1 MELKKYRLGD
11 VAEIL
16 ISSIDKKSKD
26 GEAPVR
32 LCNFVDVYRNWAVT
46 ANSIQDFMVA
56 TTNENNLKKFSLK
69 KGYVAF
75 TKDSETRHDIGISTY
90 IADDLVNTVLGYH
103 CALVKPNNSILSG
116 KYLNAFLHSG
126 YIKKY
131 FELNASGS
139 GMRYTLSIDTLNNTP
154 ILAPSVKIQERIG
167 HIFSDIDRKICL
179 NRQINDNLEAM
190 AKQLYDY
197 WFVQFDFPNEEGKPY
212 KSSGGAM
219 VWNEKLKREI
229 PQGWSN
235 GILSDVANI
244 IMGQSPDGS
253 SYNEVGEGSIFY
265 QGSTDFGLRFPA
277 IRQYTTSPNRYANK
291 GDILMSV
298 RAPVGALNI
307 ANNDC
312 CIGRGLSA
320 LSSKIGSMTHL
331 YYLMNDF
338 RLKFE
343 GMNSAGTT
351 FGSITKDELFNL
363 PVVIPSKYVISEFEK
378 VCKPIFDK
386 QMIIGEEINALTKQR
401 DELLPLLMNGQ
412 ASINYHLYICIR
424 RSAETFFPHRFF
436 PSCLT
441 YKTQTR
447 LFFRSIGVR

>member
-1 MELKKYRLGD
+1 MGLQLCQLCEIAYFVTDKIPLENVLLTDYVTTDSLLPNKEGRCVAQNLPPQKCALTHFKCGDVLVANIRPYLKKIWFADREGGASAD
-11 VAEIL
+11 VLVFRA
-16 ISSIDKKSKD
+16 KS
-26 GEAPVR
+26 GHSQEFLYAS
-32 LCNFVDVYRNWAVT
+32 LL
-46 ANSIQDFMVA
+46 QDSFYDYVM
-56 TTNENNLKKFSLK
+56 KGK
-69 KGYVAF
+69 KGSKMPRGDKAQIMRYSIPKLSLA
-75 TKDSETRHDIGISTY
+75 EEACIGNI
-90 IADDLVNTVLGYH
+90 
-103 CALVKPNNSILSG
+103 ILS
-116 KYLNAFLHSG
+116 FC
-126 YIKKY
+126 
-131 FELNASGS
+131 
-139 GMRYTLSIDTLNNTP
+139 T
-154 ILAPSVKIQERIG
+154 KINI
-167 HIFSDIDRKICL
+167 

-197 WFVQFDFPNEEGKPY
+197 WFVQFDFPNEDGKPY

-235 GILSDVANI
+235 GVLSDVANI
-244 IMGQSPDGS
+244 TMGQSPDGS
-253 SYNEVGEGSIFY
+253 SYNEDGEGIIFY
-265 QGSTDFGLRFPA
+265 QGSTDFGLRFPD
-277 IRQYTTSPNRYANK
+277 IRQYTTSPSRYANK

-351 FGSITKDELFNL
+351 FGSITKDELFSL
-363 PVVIPSKYVISEFEK
+363 PVIIPTKSVISEFEQ
-378 VCKPIFDK
+378 VCEPIFDK
-386 QMIIGEEINALTKQR
+386 QMIIGEEINGLTKQR

-412 ASINYHLYICIR
+412 ASVN
-424 RSAETFFPHRFF
+424 SD
-436 PSCLT
+436 
-441 YKTQTR
+441 
-447 LFFRSIGVR
+447 

>member
-1 MELKKYRLGD
+1 MELKKYKLADIGKVITGKTPSTSIAENYAWGTIPFYTPED
-11 VAEIL
+11 VAKGLGMMGRNSRFISKTGFEEIASNT
-16 ISSIDKKSKD
+16 ISGESVLVGCIGSDMGNVAYSNITCATNQQINAITQFKNGIEPLYVYYLLSTMKSYFQKIA
-26 GEAPVR
+26 G
-32 LCNFVDVYRNWAVT
+32 
-46 ANSIQDFMVA
+46 S
-56 TTNENNLKKFSLK
+56 TT
-69 KGYVAF
+69 
-75 TKDSETRHDIGISTY
+75 
-90 IADDLVNTVLGYH
+90 
-103 CALVKPNNSILSG
+103 
-116 KYLNAFLHSG
+116 
-126 YIKKY
+126 
-131 FELNASGS
+131 
-139 GMRYTLSIDTLNNTP
+139 TP
-154 ILAPSVKIQERIG
+154 ILPKSVFEEIEIHLPDMKKQKDVVSILYAL
-167 HIFSDIDRKICL
+167 DRKIEL
-179 NRQINDNLEAM
+179 NKQINDNLEAM

-235 GILSDVANI
+235 GVLSDVANI
-244 IMGQSPDGS
+244 TMGQSPDGS
-253 SYNEVGEGSIFY
+253 SYNEDGEGIIFY
-265 QGSTDFGLRFPA
+265 QGSTDFGLRFPD
-277 IRQYTTSPNRYANK
+277 IRQYTTSPSRYANK

-351 FGSITKDELFNL
+351 FGSITKDELFSL
-363 PVVIPSKYVISEFEK
+363 PVIIPTKSVISEFEQ
-378 VCKPIFDK
+378 VCEPIFDK

-412 ASINYHLYICIR
+412 ATVNYHLSDSFTNY
-424 RSAETFFPHRFF
+424 FLVFYP
-436 PSCLT
+436 
-441 YKTQTR
+441 
-447 LFFRSIGVR
+447 

>member
-1 MELKKYRLGD
+1 MEYKTYKLGTCFSLIENGAIIKQRKEAKGFPITRIETLSHGKFNRDKLGHADIFDTTPYKRYILEDKDLIMSHINSRAFLGRTVLYRKKGNEQIIHGMNVLRIKTNEQFLDPVFASYLFKTSHFKKAIDSIRKD
-11 VAEIL
+11 AINQSSINIFDICNIQ
-16 ISSIDKKSKD
+16 ISLPSITEQRKISHALQLIDKKI
-26 GEAPVR
+26 E
-32 LCNFVDVYRNWAVT
+32 
-46 ANSIQDFMVA
+46 
-56 TTNENNLKKFSLK
+56 TNHL
-69 KGYVAF
+69 
-75 TKDSETRHDIGISTY
+75 
-90 IADDLVNTVLGYH
+90 
-103 CALVKPNNSILSG
+103 
-116 KYLNAFLHSG
+116 
-126 YIKKY
+126 
-131 FELNASGS
+131 
-139 GMRYTLSIDTLNNTP
+139 
-154 ILAPSVKIQERIG
+154 
-167 HIFSDIDRKICL
+167 
-179 NRQINDNLEAM
+179 INDNLEAM

-219 VWNEKLKREI
+219 VWNEKLKRKI
-229 PQGWSN
+229 PQEWSN

-244 IMGQSPDGS
+244 TMGQSPDGS
-253 SYNEVGEGSIFY
+253 SYNEDGEGIIFY
-265 QGSTDFGLRFPA
+265 QGSTDFGLRFPD
-277 IRQYTTSPNRYANK
+277 IRQYTTSPSRYANK

-351 FGSITKDELFNL
+351 FGSITKNELFSL
-363 PVVIPSKYVISEFEK
+363 PVIIPTKSVISEFEQ
-378 VCKPIFDK
+378 VCEPIFYK

-412 ASINYHLYICIR
+412 ASVNYHL
-424 RSAETFFPHRFF
+424 
-436 PSCLT
+436 
-441 YKTQTR
+441 
-447 LFFRSIGVR
+447 